1 MFLVKVF
8 TEGKKVVGKAFLSKK
23 SFSREISRF
32 FHRDNALSLSLSFS
46 SNFFITTLEGCM
58 GRGTSDK
65 SDLATT
71 TPSTVIRSRFKSTV
85 LTFPS
90 LPLSSPRT
98 TVTVSPFLTGTFL
111 FAYLP
116 CRSSERG
123 ALMNLC
129 LTCRGALYLAFLCF
143 LGCLDFISFQL
154 LKYSNIKGCVIC
166 GGLCV
171 NTI

>member
-1 MFLVKVF
+1 
-8 TEGKKVVGKAFLSKK
+8 
-23 SFSREISRF
+23 
-32 FHRDNALSLSLSFS
+32 
-46 SNFFITTLEGCM
+46 M

-98 TVTVSPFLTGTFL
+98 TVTVSPLLTGAFL

-129 LTCRGALYLAFLCF
+129 LTCKGALYLAFLCF

-154 LKYSNIKGCVIC
+154 LNYLFKYKRMRDLRGLMREYDIVVVAAGPAGMYGSEICSKGRV
-166 GGLCV
+166 LLR
-171 NTI
+171 